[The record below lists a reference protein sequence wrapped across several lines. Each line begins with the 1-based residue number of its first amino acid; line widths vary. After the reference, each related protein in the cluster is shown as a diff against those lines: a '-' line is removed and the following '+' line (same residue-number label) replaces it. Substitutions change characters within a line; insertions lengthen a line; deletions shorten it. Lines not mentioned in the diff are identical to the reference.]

1 MRKYLVVGAAILP
14 LLTQWALA
22 AESHAQ
28 GGGAAQGMAEA
39 RLVGQIA
46 LLLLIGRGL
55 GELMQRLG
63 QPAVIG
69 QLLAGL
75 ILGPS
80 LFGWVWPEAYH
91 FVFPNSAEQKSLLSG
106 IADIGVLMLLLVT
119 GMELDLKLARRV
131 GGPAVTVAAMGVA
144 VPFACG
150 FALAEFLP
158 ADLLPS
164 AGERLV
170 AALFL
175 GTALSISSIK
185 IVAMVVRDMNFMR
198 RDLGQIIVASAI
210 IEDTVG
216 WIIIAVTLGI
226 AGAGSTAAGSLAEI
240 LTGTALFLVA
250 SYTIGRIFVFKLI
263 RWVNDNF
270 VSEDMVITAI
280 LAFML
285 VMAMITQ
292 TIGVNTVLGAFVTG
306 VLVGESP
313 IMSGEIEERLRGF
326 ITAFLMPVF
335 FGLSGLGAD
344 LTILKDPH
352 LALLTAGLV
361 LVASAG
367 KFCGAFAGGWLGG
380 LSRRQALALGC
391 AMNARGST
399 EVIVATIGLSMGALT
414 QNLYTMIL
422 AMAVITTM
430 AMPPM
435 LRWALGRLP
444 TTPDEEE
451 RLRKE
456 QIDEAGFVSKLER
469 LLVTADA
476 SPSGDFATGLAGFLA
491 GERGHPMTLL
501 RLGQKTGAPAGSSPA
516 KEDRLAEVA
525 LKSAELAGEVSKPAE
540 EGERRSHGVEVISRD
555 ASEDVAAAVAQEA
568 EKGFDLLFVG
578 LGRMQSEHGTFGDA
592 INRIATE
599 FKGPLVLVRA
609 AEGKPVPRLEQGLNL
624 LIAINGTD
632 VSRRGA
638 ELAFAL
644 VPPKNSSIRALHVP
658 ERAVLDEVS
667 GGKRLDR
674 WKTERAILG
683 DVTELGHHYGFE
695 VKARIRRHTSA
706 GDAILREAIHAH
718 ADLVVVGAH
727 RRVGKTLFLGK
738 TVETLLE
745 HWQGHLVVLAV

>member
-1 MRKYLVVGAAILP
+1 MKKQLFVGAAILP
-14 LLTQWALA
+14 LFAQAVFAADSQGQAAGVAL
-22 AESHAQ
+22 
-28 GGGAAQGMAEA
+28 GMAEA
-39 RLVGQIA
+39 RLVGQLV

-55 GELMQRLG
+55 GELLQRIG

-69 QLLAGL
+69 QLVAGL

-91 FVFPNSAEQKSLLSG
+91 FVFPSTAEQKSLLSG

-119 GMELDLKLARRV
+119 GMELDLKLATRV
-131 GGPAVTVAAMGVA
+131 GRPAVTVAVMGVA

-150 FALAEFLP
+150 FGLGEFLP
-158 ADLLPS
+158 ASLLPS
-164 AGERLV
+164 SGERLV

-216 WIIIAVTLGI
+216 WVIIAVTLGI
-226 AGAGSTAAGSLAEI
+226 AGAGSIATGSLAKI
-240 LTGTALFLVA
+240 LISTALFLVV
-250 SYTIGRIFVFKLI
+250 SYTIGRTLVFKMI
-263 RWVNDNF
+263 RWVNDYF

-280 LAFML
+280 LIVML
-285 VMAMITQ
+285 GMALITQ
-292 TIGVNTVLGAFVTG
+292 MIGVNTVLGAFVAG

-344 LTILKDPH
+344 LTILKNPT
-352 LALLTAGLV
+352 LILLTGGLV
-361 LVASAG
+361 LLASIG
-367 KFCGAFAGGWLGG
+367 KFCGAFTGAWLGG
-380 LSRRQALALGC
+380 LSRKQGLALGC

-444 TTPDEEE
+444 IEHEEE
-451 RLRKE
+451 DRLRKE
-456 QIDEAGFVSKLER
+456 EIDELGFVSKLER
-469 LLVTADA
+469 LLVTVDTGAN
-476 SPSGDFATGLAGFLA
+476 GEFATRLAGFLA
-491 GERGHPMTLL
+491 GERGQPMTLL
-501 RLGQKTGAPAGSSPA
+501 RLEGKPRPENTAAEP
-516 KEDRLAEVA
+516 KDKLAEA
-525 LKSAELAGEVSKPAE
+525 AQESAKVAGEVSKPAE
-540 EGERRSHGVEVISRD
+540 EGGRRQGVEIISRD
-555 ASEDVAAAVAQEA
+555 ANEGVAEAVAEEA
-568 EKGFDLLFVG
+568 EKGFDLMFVG
-578 LGRMQSEHGTFGDA
+578 IETMQGENGAFSDEVNQIVSG
-592 INRIATE
+592 

-609 AEGKPVPRLEQGLNL
+609 GKNMIPPKESGFDLV
-624 LIAINGTD
+624 IAVNGTEM
-632 VSRRGA
+632 SRRGA
-638 ELAFAL
+638 ELGFAL
-644 VPPKNSSIRALHVP
+644 IPPRSSTIRALHIP
-658 ERAVLDEVS
+658 ERAATDEED
-667 GGKRLDR
+667 GRRRDR
-674 WKTERAILG
+674 WKTERAILD
-683 DVTELGHHYGFE
+683 DVTELGHRYGFE
-695 VKARIRRHTSA
+695 VKASVRRHMSIA
-706 GDAILREAIHAH
+706 DAILREATGSQ
-718 ADLVVVGAH
+718 ADLVVIGAH

-738 TVETLLE
+738 TVATLLE
-745 HWQGHLVVLAV
+745 RWHGHLIVLAS